1 MNWIDL
7 LGLLVLSIFFLMGL
21 VKGFI
26 REVLILAGIVVSF
39 FISLHLM
46 GFAASWVEKWVA
58 IPAALSLLIGFVAV
72 FLGLVVVFHIVGYV
86 LHKIVRASPLSIFD
100 RLGGGLL
107 GLLKAGLIIFVIL
120 LLLSVVPFRGGA
132 ASQMKGSF
140 MYGAVEK
147 TAPVF
152 RKYLRAAAPALLRI
166 LDRTRGKIRSGLPEF
181 RAVGESAQAEP
192 ALAIS
197 EIVSGIFSTRR
208 I

>member
-7 LGLLVLSIFFLMGL
+7 LGLLVLSVFFLMGL

-46 GFAASWVEKWVA
+46 GFAASWVEKWVT
-58 IPAALSLLIGFVAV
+58 IPAALSLLVGFLAV
-72 FLGLVVVFHIVGYV
+72 FLGLVVLFHIIGYV
-86 LHKIVRASPLSIFD
+86 LHRIVRASPLSVFD

-132 ASQMKGSF
+132 AGQLRGSV

-152 RKYLRAAAPALLRI
+152 RKYLRAAVPALFRI
-166 LDRTRGKIRSGLPEF
+166 LNRGRGRIGLGLPKAPPSC
-181 RAVGESAQAEP
+181 RSAQARLVPSIPEVVP
-192 ALAIS
+192 
-197 EIVSGIFSTRR
+197 ETFSTRST
-208 I
+208 

>member
-21 VKGFI
+21 VKGLI
-26 REVLILAGIVVSF
+26 REVLILVGMVVSF

-58 IPAALSLLIGFVAV
+58 IPAALSLLVGFVGV
-72 FLGLVVVFHIVGYV
+72 FLGLVVLFHIIGYV
-86 LHKIVRASPLSIFD
+86 LHKIIRASPLSVFD

-107 GLLKAGLIIFVIL
+107 GLLKAGLIIFAIL
-120 LLLSVVPFRGGA
+120 LLLSIVPFQGRA
-132 ASQMKGSF
+132 AGQLKGSV
-140 MYGAVEK
+140 MYGLVEK

-166 LDRTRGKIRSGLPEF
+166 LNRQRGKTGFGLDEPRSVCDSA
-181 RAVGESAQAEP
+181 RVGP
-192 ALAIS
+192 ASDVL
-197 EIVSGIFSTRR
+197 EVVPWMFSTRP